1 MSEPKAAGS
10 AEAAKGAEE
19 ERGTWGNQC
28 EFFLSCLGYA
38 VGFGNV
44 WRFPYLCY
52 KNGGAAFLIPY
63 TIMLLFSGLPIFFME
78 LALGQ
83 YVSLGPALLFPKLAP
98 VFSGLGWGMV
108 VIPLLTALSF
118 NVIIA
123 WSFFYIFASF
133 SDVLPWSRCD
143 NDFNSINCFTDAEA
157 EACKNSSLVYYN
169 RTCLSVGDYCGLAGL
184 GEFNKTHCHDPA
196 NGSAWVRPVET
207 VLTRISASEDYFKN
221 RMLGVTGRSWDD
233 MGGLR
238 WELVGCLALAWVIVG
253 ACLAKGI
260 KSSGKVVYFTALF
273 PYVILAILF
282 VRGITL
288 DGAMKGID
296 FYFLQPDFSRLKE
309 VEVWSDAAIQIF
321 YSLGVSFGCLIT
333 LSSYNKFNNNCMRDA
348 IIIAFSNCSTSVFS
362 GFVIFSILGFLA
374 QELGVEVKDVASSG
388 SGLAFIVYPAAVSLL
403 PLPQLWSVLFFV
415 MLINIGLASQLTM
428 VETVTTTLFDYMPS
442 LRHRKPLVVACVC
455 FVIFLLG
462 LSMCLEGGIL
472 MFELFFWYSAG
483 ISVIIL
489 AIAQIVGVVWVYGF
503 RRFLSNIKEMGVY
516 IPAPLKAYWL
526 ATWVFITPV
535 MLVVICFFYIYFF
548 VPAYWGDY
556 VFPANI
562 QILGWLLSAS
572 SMGLIPLGALAA
584 ICKTKSFRELFQ
596 TSPDLCPAHVRSQRA
611 AQEERPAASFE
622 YDNAAFEET
631 QNKLY
636 PELTPT
642 E

>member
-1 MSEPKAAGS
+1 MPERKATGS
-10 AEAAKGAEE
+10 TEAAKGPEE

-98 VFSGLGWGMV
+98 VFS
-108 VIPLLTALSF
+108 
-118 NVIIA
+118 
-123 WSFFYIFASF
+123 
-133 SDVLPWSRCD
+133 D
-143 NDFNSINCFTDAEA
+143 CFTDAEA
-157 EACKNSSLVYYN
+157 ERCKNSSLVYYN

-184 GEFNKTHCHDPA
+184 GGLNETHCHDPA

-207 VLTRISASEDYFKN
+207 VLARISASEDYFKN

-253 ACLAKGI
+253 ACLAKGV

-273 PYVILAILF
+273 PYVILAVLF

-288 DGAMKGID
+288 DGAMKGIE
-296 FYFLQPDFSRLKE
+296 FYFLQPDFSRLME

-348 IIIAFSNCSTSVFS
+348 IIIAFANCSTSVFS

-428 VETVTTTLFDYMPS
+428 VETVTTTLFDCMPA
-442 LRHRKPLVVACVC
+442 LRNRKPLVVACVC

-489 AIAQIVGVVWVYGF
+489 AIAQVVAVVWVYGF

-526 ATWVFITPV
+526 ATWVFITPA
-535 MLVVICFFYIYFF
+535 MLVLICFFYIYFF

-556 VFPANI
+556 VFPTNI

-572 SMGLIPLGALAA
+572 SMGLIPLGALGAL
-584 ICKTKSFRELFQ
+584 CKTKTFRELFQ

-611 AQEERPAASFE
+611 AQEGGPAASFE
-622 YDNAAFEET
+622 YDNAAFEGT
-631 QNKLY
+631 QNKVY
-636 PELTPT
+636 PELPPS

>member
-1 MSEPKAAGS
+1 
-10 AEAAKGAEE
+10 
-19 ERGTWGNQC
+19 
-28 EFFLSCLGYA
+28 
-38 VGFGNV
+38 
-44 WRFPYLCY
+44 
-52 KNGGAAFLIPY
+52 
-63 TIMLLFSGLPIFFME
+63 
-78 LALGQ
+78 
-83 YVSLGPALLFPKLAP
+83 
-98 VFSGLGWGMV
+98 
-108 VIPLLTALSF
+108 
-118 NVIIA
+118 
-123 WSFFYIFASF
+123 
-133 SDVLPWSRCD
+133 
-143 NDFNSINCFTDAEA
+143 CFTDAEA
-157 EACKNSSLVYYN
+157 ERCKNSSLVYYN
-169 RTCLSVGDYCGLAGL
+169 QTCLSVGDYCGLAGL
-184 GEFNKTHCHDPA
+184 GGFNETHCHDPA

-207 VLTRISASEDYFKN
+207 VLARISASEDYFKN

-288 DGAMKGID
+288 DGAMKGIE
-296 FYFLQPDFSRLKE
+296 FYFLQPDFSRLTE

-333 LSSYNKFNNNCMRDA
+333 LSSYNKFKNNCMRDA

-442 LRHRKPLVVACVC
+442 LRNRKPL
-455 FVIFLLG
+455 IY
-462 LSMCLEGGIL
+462 IP
-472 MFELFFWYSAG
+472 
-483 ISVIIL
+483 
-489 AIAQIVGVVWVYGF
+489 GF

-572 SMGLIPLGALAA
+572 SMGLIPLGALVAL
-584 ICKTKSFRELFQ
+584 CKTKTFRELFQ

-611 AQEERPAASFE
+611 AQEGGPAASFE
-622 YDNAAFEET
+622 YDNAAFEGT
-631 QNKLY
+631 QNKVY
-636 PELTPT
+636 PELPPSQ
-642 E
+642 